1 MEIGEVATV
10 QVILLRDVAA
20 KTPKLFGIPSG
31 IPGLDELFYTAEIEE
46 GEIVRV
52 PLQGFPSASVI
63 HLAGVPD
70 TGKTLMGQQFAITQA
85 ARGYNVLFV
94 TVEVPAVFTVQGL
107 KQRCKGLGIEWGKI
121 ENSIYLLDLSHQTE
135 LKSSVDELTTKL
147 GDIIKEKNIKAC
159 VVDSIT
165 GLYEGQ
171 EMVAR
176 KLVRRLYE
184 VMKDNYQT
192 AIFISQKRSSHE
204 ELSSEAAG
212 GYAVS
217 HILDCNIV
225 LAKIIA
231 SRTTASSYGVSPGEV
246 VRTIRIDGCRMCG
259 HDTRV
264 HILHIDDLG
273 IVKVGKALS
282 EK

>member
-1 MEIGEVATV
+1 
-10 QVILLRDVAA
+10 VILLRDVAA

-52 PLQGFPSASVI
+52 PLQGLPSASVI

-147 GDIIKEKNIKAC
+147 GDIIREKNIKAC
-159 VVDSIT
+159 VIDSIT

-225 LAKIIA
+225 LAKIVA

>member
-1 MEIGEVATV
+1 M

-52 PLQGFPSASVI
+52 PLQGLPSASVI

-147 GDIIKEKNIKAC
+147 GDIIREKNIKAC
-159 VVDSIT
+159 VIDSIT

-225 LAKIIA
+225 LAKIVA

-273 IVKVGKALS
+273 IVKVGKAVS

>member
-1 MEIGEVATV
+1 M

-52 PLQGFPSASVI
+52 PLQGLPSASVI

-147 GDIIKEKNIKAC
+147 GDIIREKNIKAC
-159 VVDSIT
+159 VIDSIT

-225 LAKIIA
+225 LAKIVA

>member
-1 MEIGEVATV
+1 M

-31 IPGLDELFYTAEIEE
+31 IPGLDDLFYTAELED

-52 PLQGFPSASVI
+52 PLQGLPSASVI

-85 ARGYNVLFV
+85 ARGYNVLFI

-107 KQRCKGLGIEWGKI
+107 KQRCKGLGIDWNKI
-121 ENSIYLLDLSHQTE
+121 ENSIYLLDLSHQAE
-135 LKSSVDELTTKL
+135 LKNSVDELTSKL
-147 GDIIKEKNIKAC
+147 GEIIREKGIKAC
-159 VVDSIT
+159 VIDSIT

-176 KLVRRLYE
+176 KLVRKLYE

-225 LAKIIA
+225 LAKIVA
-231 SRTTASSYGVSPGEV
+231 SRTTASTYGVAPGEI
-246 VRTIRIDGCRMCG
+246 VRTVRVDGCRMCG

-264 HILHIDDLG
+264 HLLHIDDLG
-273 IVKVGKALS
+273 IVRVGKAFS

>member
-1 MEIGEVATV
+1 M

-46 GEIVRV
+46 GEIIRV
-52 PLQGFPSASVI
+52 PLQGLPSASVI

-107 KQRCKGLGIEWGKI
+107 KQRCKGLGIDWNKI
-121 ENSIYLLDLSHQTE
+121 ENSIYLLDLSHQAE
-135 LKSSVDELTTKL
+135 LKNSVDELTYKL
-147 GDIIKEKNIKAC
+147 GEIIREKGIKAC
-159 VVDSIT
+159 VIDSIT

-176 KLVRRLYE
+176 KLVRKLYE

-231 SRTTASSYGVSPGEV
+231 SRTTASTYGVSPGEV

-273 IVKVGKALS
+273 VVRVGKALN

>member
-1 MEIGEVATV
+1 V

-52 PLQGFPSASVI
+52 PLQGLPSASVI

-147 GDIIKEKNIKAC
+147 GDIIREKNIKAC
-159 VVDSIT
+159 VIDSIT

-225 LAKIIA
+225 LAKIVA